1 MSSDVFL
8 LMSDK
13 AMNGNKI
20 ITGVTI
26 LLVAFSLSACSSWR
40 LESEAIEHIES
51 GRYVEGVSLYEKIA
65 ATHPGKYRMKYI
77 GARDEA
83 AKDLLRYASA
93 QRSAGDLDAATRLY
107 LDVKKISPSNQQA
120 LQGIAA
126 IERLQRNDEKL
137 KNAKSLIDA
146 SETGLALSLINEV
159 LLEDASSQ
167 EALYLKRGIQQES
180 SRSSLLEPKL
190 KSSMKKSVSLEFRN
204 MNLQSVFEVLSQSS
218 GLNFI
223 LDKDVKADLRTTLFA
238 KNTTVEDALNL
249 ILKTNLLNFRIL
261 SDSTLL
267 IYPSTPDKE
276 KQYEDLVIRTFYLNN
291 IDPKR
296 MQEMMKSL
304 VSPRFTYVDEKLK
317 MLVVRDVVSVIETV
331 ERLVS
336 AYDLADPEVL
346 LEVEILEVNADN
358 SLNLGVQY
366 PDKVSATISGSTG
379 KAGQVPLAELEDLD
393 RGNFQINFPDPLAV
407 LNLKQTSNKTK
418 TLANPRIR
426 VSNREKAKI
435 LIGDKV
441 PVITTTVNQSS
452 SATSESVSYLDVG
465 LKLEVEPEVSVNNE
479 VSIIVN
485 LEVSNIVKEIKSTT
499 GLLAYQIG
507 TRNAST
513 VLRLRDG
520 ETQVLAGLI
529 KDENHDSASHLPGL
543 GKIPV
548 LGKLFSNE
556 TNSKSK
562 SEIML
567 LITPRIVR
575 SLATPSADTME
586 FASGTVSKPT
596 TRPFRLSSGSQ
607 LNQTSKGLNGAV
619 SGSSRSEAG
628 LGKSVD
634 AYKEPALSRAVQ
646 PNVLPASRPE
656 VVTEQIDKVEPTVDL
671 VFPSQVAVDKE
682 FKLVLMLSSAQ
693 MDEMTV
699 SIDFDRSSLEF
710 VHASPMGA
718 VGMFDVT
725 QTETG
730 SDVKLGQVSSTKGPA
745 VMMTFKPT
753 ASSKNAVPVGITK
766 LVSYVNGAAVTY
778 TPMIS
783 KEIRIVR

>member
-1 MSSDVFL
+1 
-8 LMSDK
+8 
-13 AMNGNKI
+13 MNGNGLI
-20 ITGVTI
+20 NGVTI
-26 LLVAFSLSACSSWR
+26 LFVAALLSSCSAWR
-40 LESEAIEHIES
+40 LEHDAVEHIES
-51 GRYVEGVSLYEKIA
+51 GRYVEGISLYERIA
-65 ATHPGKYRMKYI
+65 STHPGKYRMKYI
-77 GARDEA
+77 DARDEA
-83 AKDLLRYASA
+83 VKDLLRQASA
-93 QRSAGDLDAATRLY
+93 ERSVGNLDAAARIY
-107 LDVKKISPSNQQA
+107 QDVKKISPSNQQA
-120 LQGIAA
+120 DQGVTM
-126 IERLQRNDEKL
+126 IERLQKNGKRLE
-137 KNAKSLIDA
+137 NAKNLIDA
-146 SETGLALSLINEV
+146 SEVDLALSLINEV
-159 LLEDASSQ
+159 LLEDASNQ
-167 EALYLKRGIQQES
+167 QALELKRGIQQDIN
-180 SRSSLLEPKL
+180 RSSLLEPKL
-190 KSSMKKSVSLEFRN
+190 KSSMKKSVSLEFRS

-218 GLNFI
+218 GLSFI
-223 LDKDVKADLRTTLFA
+223 LDKDVKADLKTTLFA

-267 IYPSTPDKE
+267 IYPSTPEKE
-276 KQYEDLVIRTFYLNN
+276 KQYEDLVIRTFYLKN

-304 VSPRFTYVDEKLK
+304 VSPRFVYVDEKLK

-331 ERLVS
+331 EKLVL
-336 AYDLADPEVL
+336 AYDLADPEVV

-366 PDKVSATISGSTG
+366 PDKVSATISGAMG
-379 KAGQVPLAELEDLD
+379 KAGQVPLTELEDLD
-393 RGNFQINFPDPLAV
+393 RANFQINFPDPLAV
-407 LNLKQTSNKTK
+407 LNLKQTSNKAK

-507 TRNAST
+507 TRNANT

-529 KDENHDSASHLPGL
+529 KDEKHDSASHLPGL

-548 LGKLFSNE
+548 IGKFFSNE

-586 FASGTVSKPT
+586 FSSGTVSKPT
-596 TRPFRLSSGSQ
+596 TKPFRLSSGSQ
-607 LNQTSKGLNGAV
+607 YGQTSKGLGGAAHR
-619 SGSSRSEAG
+619 SGGSEAG
-628 LGKSVD
+628 PANSVGVNNKPSLLKAD
-634 AYKEPALSRAVQ
+634 Q
-646 PNVLPASRPE
+646 PDVLPASGSDAHAQ
-656 VVTEQIDKVEPTVDL
+656 QIVGVEPKVDL
-671 VFPSQVAVDKE
+671 VFPSQVPVGKE

-693 MDEMTV
+693 MDEMMV
-699 SIDFDRSSLEF
+699 SLDFDRGSLEF

-718 VGMFDVT
+718 IGMFDVT
-725 QTETG
+725 QTEAG
-730 SDVKLGQVSSTKGPA
+730 SDIKLGQVSSAKGPA
-745 VMMTFKPT
+745 VMMTFRPIANGKDI
-753 ASSKNAVPVGITK
+753 VPVGVSK
-766 LVSYVNGAAVTY
+766 LVSYVNGAAATY
-778 TPMIS
+778 APKIS